1 LIPTHH
7 YVSIFAGHAQSCFH
21 ACAETAWCMHLRT
34 RGRPTGAAS
43 IALLRTRLSLPG
55 ARHRIQL
62 RAPLSPVGSPDEF
75 PNMLLSQLVN
85 VDSNLLAPCGFLQ
98 HDPNERPESVLFV
111 RVPGQPSIPVNI
123 SRRKTERYGSSS
135 KPSSSRPDEYPR
147 KALHSRHN
155 KVWVL
160 YTRAIT
166 GTQRVS
172 SEFWLFLQH

>member
-1 LIPTHH
+1 MRNH
-7 YVSIFAGHAQSCFH
+7 
-21 ACAETAWCMHLRT
+21 
-34 RGRPTGAAS
+34 AS
-43 IALLRTRLSLPG
+43 IPALKLHGVRTYEPGECQRQRRRLPFCGRALAFQRR
-55 ARHRIQL
+55 ARHGIQL
-62 RAPLSPVGSPDEF
+62 RAPLSSVGSPDEF

-160 YTRAIT
+160 YTRATT